1 MYENFA
7 KNEMKNN
14 LFEYA
19 TSELSQDA
27 FICWLASYAH
37 EEAEKDEAL
46 NECAKKMLEMFV
58 EEFEG
63 KNFKLLNVERQ
74 IDNIDVLLTVDCD
87 GIIYK
92 IIVEDKTYTSEH
104 DNQLKKYK
112 KDLEDKYKDK
122 GIKVKGVYYKTGF
135 QSDLSSVDEAE
146 YQPIGREEMLKLMQ
160 PYAQKTNN
168 QIFISYYNYWNSKQ
182 KLVETFKTL
191 PVVDWSW
198 WAVYGFYDYLKE
210 ELVDKNLISWYGYV
224 ANPTGGFHAMSIWMA
239 EDADKIYIDND
250 FNIIA
255 DKEIIEKYNS
265 DNKDKK
271 AEAAEKIR
279 YKFSF
284 YFHIRTTMNGGK
296 VNAIIADWKIHIYL
310 KEGLSKEERR
320 KEYKEARDKF
330 RQLLA
335 CKNIQLEK
343 VSRIGNGKCVTL
355 GSINFDK
362 NENYE
367 VLKDEILK
375 IVESYKEILTKLK
388 N

>member
-7 KNEMKNN
+7 KNELKNN

-58 EEFEG
+58 EDFKG

-74 IDNIDVLLTVDCD
+74 VDNVDVLLTVDCE

-112 KDLEDKYKDK
+112 VDLEDKYKDK

-160 PYAQKTNN
+160 PYAKKTNN

-210 ELVDKNLISWYGYV
+210 ELVDKNLTSWYGYV

-250 FNIIA
+250 LNIIA

-271 AEAAEKIR
+271 AEAAEKIK
-279 YKFSF
+279 YKYSF
-284 YFHIRTTMNGGK
+284 YFHIRTTMNNSK
-296 VNAIIADWKIHIYL
+296 VNTVIADWKIEIYL
-310 KEGLSKEERR
+310 EEGLSKEERR

-335 CKNIQLEK
+335 FKNIQLEK

-355 GSINFDK
+355 GSINFNK

-375 IVESYKEILTKLK
+375 IVESYKEILAKLK

>member
-74 IDNIDVLLTVDCD
+74 VDNVDVLLTVDCE
-87 GIIYK
+87 GVIYK

-104 DNQLKKYK
+104 DNQLERYK
-112 KDLEDKYKDK
+112 ENLKDQHKADNF
-122 GIKVKGVYYKTGF
+122 IIKGVYYKTGF
-135 QSDLSSVDEAE
+135 QSDLSSVEKSE
-146 YQPIGREEMLKLMQ
+146 YKVIKREEMLGLMK
-160 PYAQKTNN
+160 PYAEKTNN

-198 WAVYGFYDYLKE
+198 WAVYGFYDYLHTKAKF
-210 ELVDKNLISWYGYV
+210 LSRRGFNSNYSYV
-224 ANPTGGFHAMSIWMA
+224 ANMSGGF
-239 EDADKIYIDND
+239 ECL
-250 FNIIA
+250 
-255 DKEIIEKYNS
+255 
-265 DNKDKK
+265 
-271 AEAAEKIR
+271 
-279 YKFSF
+279 
-284 YFHIRTTMNGGK
+284 HIP
-296 VNAIIADWKIHIYL
+296 
-310 KEGLSKEERR
+310 
-320 KEYKEARDKF
+320 
-330 RQLLA
+330 
-335 CKNIQLEK
+335 
-343 VSRIGNGKCVTL
+343 
-355 GSINFDK
+355 
-362 NENYE
+362 
-367 VLKDEILK
+367 LKDESEGLFTVVENDSSGREVKKHKCWLYLQIETIVGAEKTNLEIRLK
-375 IVESYKEILTKLK
+375 VANDNKNDTRVNTYDLKYKFLNEYVYGHTNFVKPASLRTGRWMTVGIYDVQFGKNEGICFLMRALK
-388 N
+388 NAIADYYKILRNYNEKENPNGNKMCSKE

>member
-7 KNEMKNN
+7 KNELKNN

-46 NECAKKMLEMFV
+46 NECARKMLEMFV
-58 EEFEG
+58 KEFEG

-74 IDNIDVLLTVDCD
+74 VDNVDVLLTVDCE
-87 GIIYK
+87 GVIYK

-104 DNQLKKYK
+104 DNQLERYK
-112 KDLEDKYKDK
+112 KNLEDQHKADNF
-122 GIKVKGVYYKTGF
+122 IIKGVYYKTGF
-135 QSDLSSVDEAE
+135 QSDLSSVEKSE
-146 YQPIGREEMLKLMQ
+146 YKVIKREEMLGLMK
-160 PYAQKTNN
+160 PYAEKTNN
-168 QIFISYYNYWNSKQ
+168 QIFINYYNYWNSKQ

-191 PVVDWSW
+191 PVIDWSW
-198 WAVYGFYDYLKE
+198 WAVYGFYDYLKK
-210 ELVDKNLISWYGYV
+210 ELSDQKLWLWYGYV
-224 ANPTGGFHAMSIWMA
+224 ANPSGGFHAMSIS
-239 EDADKIYIDND
+239 EQDNKDKIYIDND
-250 FNIIA
+250 LNIIA

-265 DNKDKK
+265 DDKDKK
-271 AEAAEKIR
+271 AEATEKIK

-284 YFHIRTTMNGGK
+284 YFHIRTTMYGGK
-296 VNAIIADWKIHIYL
+296 VNAIIADWKIEIYL

-335 CKNIQLEK
+335 YKNIQLEK

-362 NENYE
+362 NKNYE

-375 IVESYKEILTKLK
+375 IVERYKEILAKLK